1 VTSDRPSGRIPLWR
15 GLFADPRH
23 GRLPAILVVLT
34 VVTGVVDSVSI
45 LALGRVFVA
54 NMTGNVVFVGFA
66 IAGAPG
72 FSLSSSLSA
81 LAGFLCGA
89 LVAGAVIGRLA
100 ERRTTLLR
108 LATSTELG
116 LVLAALVIALV
127 AGGTGRHLGDVTTAA
142 LAALLAV
149 AMGAQNATA
158 RHLAVPDLTTTVL
171 TMTLTGIAADLRSG
185 KGGAALGRRLVA
197 VGAMLVGA
205 VGGALLVLHVN
216 VTVTVAVAA
225 GLIAVAVAL
234 AWTTPRRGEVAS
246 PA

>member
-1 VTSDRPSGRIPLWR
+1 VTGDRPSGRIPLWR

-23 GRLPAILVVLT
+23 GRMPAILVVLT

-89 LVAGAVIGRLA
+89 LVAGAVIGRRA
-100 ERRTTLLR
+100 EQRTTLLR
-108 LATSTELG
+108 LATSAELG
-116 LVLAALVIALV
+116 LVIAALVITLV
-127 AGGTGRHLGDVTTAA
+127 AGGTGRHLGDVTTAT

-149 AMGAQNATA
+149 AMGTQNATA

-205 VGGALLVLHVN
+205 VGGALLVLHAT
-216 VTVTVAVAA
+216 VTVAVAVAA
-225 GLIAVAVAL
+225 GLIAVAAVL
-234 AWTTPRRGEVAS
+234 AWTTPRHSEVPS